1 LSWVWVEEDEVL
13 FGHELVLEATGGS
26 GGVRD
31 LGGIQSAL
39 ARPQNLAGYG
49 NPDLADL
56 AAAYTA
62 GLCQN
67 HGFVDGN
74 KRIAFLIG
82 VQFLKL
88 NRYRV
93 EARQEEVVAAVLSL
107 ADQGLSEAGYANW
120 LRDHMAKNEPGA

>member
-1 LSWVWVEEDEVL
+1 MSWIWIEEDEVL
-13 FGHELVLEATGGS
+13 IGHELVVQATGGS
-26 GGVRD
+26 SGIRD
-31 LGGIQSAL
+31 LGAIQSAV
-39 ARPQNLAGYG
+39 ARPQNLVAYG

-67 HGFVDGN
+67 HGFIDGN

-88 NRYRV
+88 NGRRV

-107 ADQGLSEAGYANW
+107 ADHSLSEAGYANW
-120 LRDHMAKNEPGA
+120 LRDHMVDLQP